1 MDGCGAERS
10 GARCCEG
17 RELTSRQ
24 PLRRLIKTSCHPG
37 LLGLP
42 GRWAGRKIGYRLRYG
57 PRIIIDNP
65 AEYMQ
70 SEILRSGV
78 YERRVAEVILAVGK
92 PGDLMLDVGAN
103 MGQHSLI
110 AAWHGLRVHAFEP
123 LPRLALRLKAN
134 LALNRLEE
142 RVSVFESAVSSVE
155 GSATLH
161 EMDRADDGS
170 HSLLASATERQQRD
184 VEVRTVTIDGHLK
197 AHSCG
202 PPAIIKIDVEGAEA
216 LVLDG
221 AKQTLHAPDAPV
233 VLLETG
239 HHSASV
245 LGETAD
251 TVLNR
256 LLKMGYRV
264 FEIDDGCAYCEEL
277 PRPAV
282 WPGSRDYVAVPAGS
296 ERIEAVLNKL
306 HGWYSAKAV

>member
-1 MDGCGAERS
+1 M
-10 GARCCEG
+10 
-17 RELTSRQ
+17 SRQ
-24 PLRRLIKTSCHPG
+24 PLRRLIKTSCHTG

-70 SEILRSGV
+70 SEILRGGV
-78 YERRVAEVILAVGK
+78 YERRVADLILAVGK

-110 AAWHGLRVHAFEP
+110 AAWHGMRVHAFEP
-123 LPRLALRLKAN
+123 LPRLAVRLKAN
-134 LALNRLEE
+134 LALNRLQE

-155 GSATLH
+155 GSATLY

-170 HSLLASATERQQRD
+170 HSLLASETERQQSD
-184 VEVRTVTIDGHLK
+184 VEVRTVTIDGHFK

-221 AKQTLHAPDAPV
+221 ATQTLAEGRPV
-233 VLLETG
+233 IIVETG
-239 HHSASV
+239 DRLAHT
-245 LGETAD
+245 LGESAGSVID
-251 TVLNR
+251 R
-256 LLKMGYRV
+256 LLRRDYRV
-264 FEIDDGCAYCEEL
+264 FQIPEGHWVAEEL
-277 PRPAV
+277 PRPPV
-282 WPGSRDYVAVPAGS
+282 PGHLCNYVGVPRDSSHVS
-296 ERIEAVLNKL
+296 AVLAL
-306 HGWYSAKAV
+306 LGVE